1 MIPNGKILRGDE
13 LVVVVMESLSCV
25 WFFATPWTVARQAPL
40 SLGFPRQEH
49 WSGLPCP
56 SQGVFPTQGLNPH
69 LFCLLHW
76 QAGRLPLAPPGKPQA
91 LLPSWTARRLLP
103 YQLRLYLH
111 SSWPSPRRRCIEM
124 PLIGLSPSLRASYLE
139 RTPPLDPHPDHQ
151 IKAQIL

>member
-56 SQGVFPTQGLNPH
+56 SQGVFPTQGLNPR
-69 LFCLLHW
+69 LLSPAL
-76 QAGRLPLAPPGKPQA
+76 AGGPFTTSAPWEAAGPPA
-91 LLPSWTARRLLP
+91 LLDSTAIAALP
-103 YQLRLYLH
+103 VT
-111 SSWPSPRRRCIEM
+111 
-124 PLIGLSPSLRASYLE
+124 PLSAL
-139 RTPPLDPHPDHQ
+139 
-151 IKAQIL
+151 